1 MLDALK
7 EQAHSSGLSRSE
19 TVQGV
24 IVEDADWTKN
34 GFLTSSGK
42 VKRREVKK
50 KHEKAIDELMKKL

>member
-1 MLDALK
+1 
-7 EQAHSSGLSRSE
+7 
-19 TVQGV
+19 VQGV